1 MAVKTGSRPARM
13 CASKINVRFVLTLLI
28 GLALMP
34 GCAHRYLLKLT
45 NGDQMISISKPTAR
59 DGNYHYRDQDGVECV
74 IPRNRVASIET
85 GAVES
90 KEKKSDTPAG
100 PKKSR
105 HWYLLW
111 LG

>member
-1 MAVKTGSRPARM
+1 MAVKVNPGAAANSEAEIRLTFALSLLMA
-13 CASKINVRFVLTLLI
+13 LTLLS
-28 GLALMP
+28 
-34 GCAHRYLLKLT
+34 GCAHRYLIKLT
-45 NGDQMISISKPTAR
+45 NGDQMISISTPKVK
-59 DGNYHYRDQDGVECV
+59 DGNYHYRDEDGVECV
-74 IPRNRVASIET
+74 IPRNRVANIET

-90 KEKKSDTPAG
+90 KEKKSTTPAG